1 MHKRHLL
8 ILFVAIVLFP
18 CIACANATE
27 KRGLVEFV
35 ELYTQRMDAY
45 QQETGTSFDLIPG
58 TSMPS
63 FWTGELQ
70 IVESL
75 AGSIGVYPGNF
86 TVHDVLMTFVVTSDD
101 QAANKQA
108 YVSCAAALS
117 ALEYDVSQDR
127 GFHVLNSSA
136 LQESLDIVRNIYG
149 NIGDSLVDVQAA
161 GSRVLVYSGNYDY
174 YLDLLEKDTAK
185 IIYLIAEERK

>member
-108 YVSCAAALS
+108 YVSCDKPWVGANNL
-117 ALEYDVSQDR
+117 
-127 GFHVLNSSA
+127 
-136 LQESLDIVRNIYG
+136 
-149 NIGDSLVDVQAA
+149 
-161 GSRVLVYSGNYDY
+161 
-174 YLDLLEKDTAK
+174 
-185 IIYLIAEERK
+185 